1 MRESSGNSNSSILE
15 AIYMR
20 EFSGNLNSGILETTY
35 IYIYIYMRESSGNPN
50 SSILEAHRQPED
62 RPAAVFCHLRLAALS
77 FPPRK
82 NFQARYYF
90 SFCFALLKVYVSTLV
105 T

>member
-1 MRESSGNSNSSILE
+1 MSFQYAGAWISTG
-15 AIYMR
+15 
-20 EFSGNLNSGILETTY
+20 FPY
-35 IYIYIYMRESSGNPN
+35 IYEGVQWKPKLQHTGSYIYMGESSGNPN
-50 SSILEAHRQPED
+50 SSILEAHRQMDD
-62 RPAAVFCHLRLAALS
+62 RPSALFCHLRLAALS

-90 SFCFALLKVYVSTLV
+90 SFCFALIKVYVSSRV